1 MSQDEKNFEQSTG
14 QQREQ
19 TYFKNVEEVDLYW
32 RDLWE
37 TEAKENVD
45 ADWIKEI
52 EDSMGQTGG
61 GDHTKS

>member
-14 QQREQ
+14 HQREQ
-19 TYFKNVEEVDLYW
+19 TYFKNVDEVDSYW
-32 RDLWE
+32 RELCE
-37 TEAKENVD
+37 TEAKENLD

-52 EDSMGQTGG
+52 EDSMGQTAG